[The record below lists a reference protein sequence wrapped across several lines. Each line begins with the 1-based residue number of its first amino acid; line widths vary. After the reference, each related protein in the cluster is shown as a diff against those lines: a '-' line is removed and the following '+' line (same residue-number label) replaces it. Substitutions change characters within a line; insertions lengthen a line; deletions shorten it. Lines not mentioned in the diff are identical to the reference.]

1 MEVSIPN
8 PDVLSPQ
15 QKKVVM
21 FLTGGASIKQ
31 IAEIIGKDDRTVEY
45 HWGQARKRL
54 KIYNL
59 ASVVHWALA
68 VKFIEP
74 LFKAEFIKVEIP
86 TNIVKVPQG
95 QWRSKE
101 MRKLRRDRRK
111 SRADGDG
118 KYSEKVYGGA
128 NYL

>member
-1 MEVSIPN
+1 MEVLS
-8 PDVLSPQ
+8 PDVLSPR
-15 QKKVVM
+15 QKQIVM
-21 FLTGGASIKQ
+21 LMTRGASIKQ
-31 IAEIIGKDDRTVEY
+31 IAETLGVGSKTVEY
-45 HWGQARKRL
+45 HWTQARKHL
-54 KIYNL
+54 KINDL

-74 LFKAEFIKVEIP
+74 LFKAEFIQVEIP

-101 MRKLRRDRRK
+101 MRKLRKDRRK

-118 KYSEKVYGGA
+118 KYSEKIYGGA